1 MSNIPLKGGDG
12 NDDIETAD
20 KTKDNPAKMSECWKN
35 LSTSW
40 KVGIPLIITGAILIV
55 VGVIV
60 GSTVGESKQGPL
72 LCRLSKWQ
80 VQQGGNVGFWPCKPP
95 TNCMSN
101 WYFGHWWWGNDSGLA
116 FWSTEWWQ
124 PLQNPFLNEG
134 NSNKERKGLGTLPSP
149 LQNIINMFWAC
160 MDNWSS
166 WSTQDCSQ
174 DSFAGVN
181 VGSEYLKYKIIPD
194 SFNLLSWA
202 GAQKKCEDEGAT
214 MWEVMNEVEW
224 NKIYRILEDK
234 NRNIIWINGKSTAE
248 CNDPQKV
255 GRYIFQGNKRQCG
268 TEAAPLQNKP
278 RMEQTIHPA
287 PIDQIWPHRHFLPT
301 YEMKELSID

>member
-60 GSTVGESKQGPL
+60 GSTVGESK
-72 LCRLSKWQ
+72 
-80 VQQGGNVGFWPCKPP
+80 
-95 TNCMSN
+95 
-101 WYFGHWWWGNDSGLA
+101 
-116 FWSTEWWQ
+116 
-124 PLQNPFLNEG
+124 
-134 NSNKERKGLGTLPSP
+134 
-149 LQNIINMFWAC
+149 
-160 MDNWSS
+160 
-166 WSTQDCSQ
+166 QDCSQ

-248 CNDPQKV
+248 CNDPQKCKREA
-255 GRYIFQGNKRQCG
+255 GDGNGLPVSWPSNPDEPAEYSKFIGGEKDGCMSVNADDLWVKINCDDNKQTAVCVKRKCKR
-268 TEAAPLQNKP
+268 P
-278 RMEQTIHPA
+278 
-287 PIDQIWPHRHFLPT
+287 D
-301 YEMKELSID
+301 KED